1 MFSDFPEDNSFFLD
15 AGMQAASEHLG
26 GKKDFY
32 VGSCLVSQKWS
43 WWLWWLKMIID
54 RVYDRV

>member
-26 GKKDFY
+26 GKKIFMWA
-32 VGSCLVSQKWS
+32 VALSPK
-43 WWLWWLKMIID
+43 K
-54 RVYDRV
+54 RYDRV